1 VPRWVLRIYWR
12 SALRSNSFLGRISLE
27 LYIRVTSSIT
37 PVWGALGYGKNKE
50 PTPPSFLDGSRRYPS
65 STDRGVTLP
74 RWIAV
79 LPFLDGSRCYPSS
92 RGSRRYSSRLTHA
105 QRCEK
110 TLVIAWYALCFLR
123 WGGCPSSPCLATSHP
138 TSHFIQSVT
147 KVLLFV
153 SWGRYRR
160 ARIDRRPRP

>member
-1 VPRWVLRIYWR
+1 MPRWVLRIYWR

-79 LPFLDGSRCYPSS
+79 LPFLDGSRCYSS
-92 RGSRRYSSRLTHA
+92 SPHPRA
-105 QRCEK
+105 
-110 TLVIAWYALCFLR
+110 ALRENLSDRVVCLMFSEVG
-123 WGGCPSSPCLATSHP
+123 GGCPSSPCLATSHP

-153 SWGRYRR
+153 RWGRYRR
-160 ARIDRRPRP
+160 ARIDRRP

>member
-1 VPRWVLRIYWR
+1 MPRWVLRIYWR
-12 SALRSNSFLGRISLE
+12 SALPSNSFLGRISLE

-65 STDRGVTLP
+65 SMDRGVTLP
-74 RWIAV
+74 
-79 LPFLDGSRCYPSS
+79 
-92 RGSRRYSSRLTHA
+92 RLTHA

-110 TLVIAWYALCFLR
+110 TLVIAWYAVCFLR
-123 WGGCPSSPCLATSHP
+123 WGGGCPSSPCLATSHP

>member
-1 VPRWVLRIYWR
+1 MPRWVLRIYWR

-79 LPFLDGSRCYPSS
+79 LLFAPHPRAALRENLSDRMVCLMFSEVGGVPFLTLSCHVSPNLSLYP
-92 RGSRRYSSRLTHA
+92 
-105 QRCEK
+105 
-110 TLVIAWYALCFLR
+110 I
-123 WGGCPSSPCLATSHP
+123 SHKGLD
-138 TSHFIQSVT
+138 VC
-147 KVLLFV
+147 
-153 SWGRYRR
+153 
-160 ARIDRRPRP
+160 